1 MLIPNFEE
9 ANEMG
14 ITPEKLLKSAL
25 SEYAR
30 KVKRQGK

>member
-1 MLIPNFEE
+1 
-9 ANEMG
+9 MG

-30 KVKRQGK
+30 KARKQANRTSF